1 MRTDMRRTTLI
12 PALLGALLLLLSGL
26 FVNDLHAQSEPLVV
40 TLSVLPPY
48 SPDLSIWETNP
59 DKVLIT
65 VRNLTSE
72 SHDFR
77 LSGFA
82 ESVRGDTRIVT
93 KDNFPRNRL
102 TIGPNAV
109 VNLNLRDLQLFT
121 ADAVNFV
128 GADRNTIARTKRLPE
143 GSYRMC
149 VRALQFTTLEPLS
162 PKDPSGCATFLIRL
176 AEPPR
181 PLMPACTSI
190 VTGTDPQRLIFQ
202 WSVPMGASATTLY
215 DFEMAEVPD
224 GRDPNEALSSK
235 TSPLFFSRR
244 SSSPLLVY
252 GAADPPLRPGQTYAW
267 RVRGVDPSGAV
278 FYKNDGYSEVC
289 SFTYQVLTPLIG
301 EGDGINI
308 LPPRDEIFPN
318 DDVTLNPILLGGE
331 LIRVR
336 DIKRIDDLL
345 GPSCITLKP
354 VLLTSTRGGFLPTFG
369 LDVTPAINPSAIQ
382 GGRIE
387 IFEARSDLIRT
398 KTFNE
403 KKARTVYDKTFSGNG
418 ADVLRHTRLGD
429 NSSIELTF
437 INRKGSRETFR
448 PEEGK
453 KYNWRVTLEFDGET
467 IRYDGVLCNLDE
479 ARSGFGRFPDILAQ
493 PDRPDTLVAA
503 GFNIV
508 VEKWDASSLSDDPS
522 RPSGIGRIEF
532 SCDAGPTI
540 TTPIPWWRGNLALA
554 GREFSVVD
562 LISDSTREFSLPEG
576 RTLRESVSVGE
587 MMTVYMPDRAATDG
601 SGGESSSLI
610 MLEGRERD
618 LMLRDELL
626 ADRAALFEMFDLNGV
641 KGIRVAFRDVTWDG
655 PVKPKVILTD
665 GISVYPSPT
674 PIPIPPATLDLENG
688 FRLEID
694 SLTIE
699 VTEARVEGRLLL
711 PPSIITTDTCTMATI
726 DVPETEI
733 TPWCEFYLD
742 ETENFAGWTIGET
755 GIEIE
760 GLGYIL
766 DFSSTRSPS
775 GLSLGNAWKGVL
787 LKDGNTIR
795 GPFDEIVSNRGYL
808 KGGYE
813 FQNARIEADGF
824 RGKLELEFMHKYTT
838 LDPFGYVVDLQYGY
852 LDLVASSVDTG
863 EFTDGRIEL
872 PKNAVVSNSVGQSLT
887 VVYQRLAV
895 ESDLDLSG
903 VFMSNDA
910 LYWGEFS
917 RESGRPDF
925 YSLSPNSD
933 SGAFW
938 IGSGWQPKDYV
949 PVQDTLFK
957 TPSLGFPTGLVA
969 SGLLESQGMGGAT
982 FPLLRGRD
990 FRIHTPDV
998 PSSAGRIIFP
1008 EEVVA
1013 GAWMHVGYNGVNS
1026 EITLRPNRD
1035 KPGVIEVGPT
1045 SSPTYLGDSVPFKII
1060 FADLG
1065 VAPAVPVTTYNP
1077 DHVEGKVMRLQFVE
1091 SAVWNSDLSGVA
1103 ELAGPIGMPV
1113 AFRNMMFTSSANNAG
1128 GEVLFGGGDTLDY
1141 WGLEMVAKDSSEAAG
1156 IMAVKQGVIYLTAS
1170 GMAERQHFDEPFW
1183 LTWGEMKASGN
1194 FGRLFFDYNNVGQ
1207 RFDDF
1212 GYAPEFV
1219 ALSPWIPGDSGYLQT
1234 YGSLSLPFFG
1244 AKMMSISD
1252 YKSTAIDSPYFGRF
1266 VRVLPDKH
1274 LEAGPSELKWARNWA
1289 GGLADLEFDMLYDT
1303 VAQYGFLGPG
1313 TASLLGISN
1322 SMDAFLRM
1330 NARSSCFNVIETDQ
1344 RGFDLGPIV
1353 SAGRIS
1359 EIWGCGCIEDGT
1371 IKQIA
1376 LGGQLSHSVGST
1388 LLGARAADQMSLVFG
1403 FTPDRTTFYA
1413 NGSMFINIAGSDV
1426 DVFGLTHFTID
1437 RAAMYAEGYFKGTVA
1452 LGTAV
1457 GIPIVA
1463 GANAGISGFGEMDW
1477 HAGVDY
1483 QAIQGRIGMS
1493 MYGMVGGLGVTV
1505 GGGTSMETG
1514 LFLGINAPK
1523 NKIWIMDGIN
1533 GRFGLNK
1540 GALPANLT
1548 GFYAYLGIKQGMDL
1562 FIVSGGYEL
1571 YVGVGAFAPSLSD
1584 PVSGGVIGNVGIYIW
1599 GKILGGLVSAAAWGN
1614 LQMVMAIP
1622 PGFEGSVGLEA
1633 CVLWLLCGSVSVHA
1647 GFNKDDGFYMY

>member
-1 MRTDMRRTTLI
+1 MRRDMRRTTTI
-12 PALLGALLLLLSGL
+12 PVLLAGMLLLASG
-26 FVNDLHAQSEPLVV
+26 FFAAELHAQSEPLVV

-65 VRNLTSE
+65 VRNRTSNP
-72 SHDFR
+72 HDIR

-82 ESVRGDTRIVT
+82 ESLRGDTRVVT
-93 KDNFPRNRL
+93 KDNFPRNRI
-102 TIGPNAV
+102 TVGPNGV

-121 ADAVNFV
+121 ADAVDFI

-149 VRALQFTTLEPLS
+149 VRALDFTTLEPLS
-162 PKDPSGCATFLIRL
+162 PREPSGCATFLIRL

-181 PLMPACTSI
+181 PLLPGCGST
-190 VTGTDPQRLIFQ
+190 VTGTTPQRVIFQ
-202 WSVPMGASATTLY
+202 WNVPIGASATTQY

-224 GRDPNEALSSK
+224 GRDPNEALASK
-235 TSPLFFSRR
+235 TSPVFFSRR
-244 SSSPLLVY
+244 TSTPILVY
-252 GAADPPLRPGQTYAW
+252 GAADPPLRAGQLYAW
-267 RVRGVDPSGAV
+267 RVRATDPNGGVI
-278 FYKNDGYSEVC
+278 YKNDGYSEVC

-301 EGDGINI
+301 DGDGINI
-308 LPPRDEIFPN
+308 LPPRDDIFPV
-318 DDVTLNPILLGGE
+318 DDVTLNPVLLGGE

-336 DIKRIDDLL
+336 DIKKIEDLL

-354 VLLTSTRGGFLPTFG
+354 VLLRSTRGGSLPTFG
-369 LDVTPAINPSAIQ
+369 LEVTPSINPSAVQ

-387 IFEARSDLIRT
+387 IFEAETKVLRIRS
-398 KTFNE
+398 FNE
-403 KKARTVYDKTFSGNG
+403 KKNRAVYDRTFSGNG
-418 ADVLRHTRLGD
+418 ADVFRHTRLGD
-429 NSSIELTF
+429 KSSLELTF
-437 INRKGSRETFR
+437 INKKGSREVFR

-467 IRYDGVLCNLDE
+467 IRYDGVACNLEE
-479 ARSGFGRFPDILAQ
+479 ARSPFGQFPDVLAK

-508 VEKWDASSLSDDPS
+508 VEKWDASSVSDDPS

-540 TTPIPWWRGNLALA
+540 FTPIPWWKGDLTLA

-562 LISDSTREFSLPEG
+562 IVGDSASEFSLPEG
-576 RTLRESVSVGE
+576 RSLRESASVGDVL
-587 MMTVYMPDRAATDG
+587 TVLLPDRTASDATG
-601 SGGESSSLI
+601 SSELL
-610 MLEGRERD
+610 MLEGVDRD

-626 ADRAALFEMFDLNGV
+626 ADRAALFEMFDLNGA

-688 FRLEID
+688 FHLEID

-726 DVPETEI
+726 DVPETKI

-742 ETENFAGWTIGET
+742 ETKNFAGWTIGET
-755 GIEIE
+755 GIEVE
-760 GLGYIL
+760 GSGYVL
-766 DFSSTRSPS
+766 DFSSTKSPA

-787 LKDGNTIR
+787 LKDGNTIQ
-795 GPFDEIVSNRGYL
+795 GPFSAIVSNRGFL

-824 RGKLELEFMHKYTT
+824 RGKLELEFMHEYIT
-838 LDPFGYVVDLQYGY
+838 LDPFGYVINLQYGY
-852 LDLVASSVDTG
+852 LDLVASAVDTG
-863 EFTDGRIEL
+863 EFTGGAIEF
-872 PKNAVVSNSVGQSLT
+872 PKNALVSSDAGQ
-887 VVYQRLAV
+887 VFRAEYQRLSV

-903 VFMSNDA
+903 VIKTSDA
-910 LYWGEFS
+910 FYWGEFS
-917 RESGRPDF
+917 RESSRPDF
-925 YSLSPNSD
+925 YSLSWTTD

-938 IGSGWQPKDYV
+938 VGSGWQPKDYL
-949 PVQDTLFK
+949 PVLDTLFK
-957 TPSLGFPTGLVA
+957 TPTLGFPTGLVQ

-982 FPLLRGRD
+982 FPLLRGHD
-990 FRIHTPDV
+990 FRIHTPDL
-998 PSSAGRIIFP
+998 PSGTNEIIFP

-1013 GAWMHVGYNGVNS
+1013 GVWMHVGYNGVNS
-1026 EITLRPNRD
+1026 EITLRPNKD
-1035 KPGVIEVGPT
+1035 KPGVVEVGPT
-1045 SSPTYLGDSVPFKII
+1045 SSPTYLGDSIPFKVI

-1065 VAPAVPVTTYNP
+1065 GAVLPPTSHYDP
-1077 DHVEGKVMRLQFVE
+1077 DFEQGKVMRLQFVS

-1103 ELAGPIGMPV
+1103 DLGGPIGMPV

-1128 GEVLFGGGDTLDY
+1128 GEVFFGGGDTLDY
-1141 WGLEMVAKDSSEAAG
+1141 WGLEMVAKDSSESAG
-1156 IMAVKQGVIYLTAS
+1156 VMAVKQGVIYLTAS

-1194 FGRLFFDYNNVGQ
+1194 FGRLTFDYNNVGQ

-1212 GYAPEFV
+1212 GYATEFV
-1219 ALSPWIPGDSGYLQT
+1219 ALSPWVPGDSGYLQT

-1266 VRVLPDKH
+1266 VRVLPGSH
-1274 LEAGPSELKWARNWA
+1274 LGVGPSELRWEKSWA

-1303 VAQYGFLGPG
+1303 LAQYGFLGPG
-1313 TASLLGISN
+1313 TAGILGISS

-1330 NARSSCFNVIETDQ
+1330 SARNACFSVIETDQ

-1359 EIWGCGCIEDGT
+1359 EMWGCGCIEDGT
-1371 IKQIA
+1371 IRQIA

-1388 LLGARAADQMSLVFG
+1388 VFGARAADQMSLVFG

-1413 NGSMFINIAGSDV
+1413 NGSMFVNVAGSDI
-1426 DVFGLTHFTID
+1426 DVFGLTHFTVD

-1463 GANAGISGFGEMDW
+1463 GANSGISGFGEMDW

-1514 LFLGINAPK
+1514 LFLGINTPK

-1548 GFYAYLGIKQGMDL
+1548 GFYAYLGIKQGIDL
-1562 FIVSGGYEL
+1562 FIVSGGYEV
-1571 YVGVGAFAPSLSD
+1571 YVGVGAFAPSFSD

-1614 LQMVMAIP
+1614 LQMVASIP

-1633 CVLWLLCGSVSVHA
+1633 CVLWVLCGSVSVHA